1 MRLSVDEYCK
11 KYKMS
16 REMLS
21 SRIKAKKLNYVV
33 EGETVYIVV
42 DDTVELSQP
51 NIKKIEEPQL
61 STLKPKVTVATV
73 ISLYEKEN
81 RFLKDK
87 IVQLEAKI
95 DKLIDD
101 KEQLLIAERD
111 RIEQIYSSKD
121 EQLKN
126 ILELVNKKIKL
137 QRDEMESNKVD
148 NFNFNNETT
157 LIEESAKE
165 ELVELKEYLKSL
177 DLKQFQRKAVKKR
190 FLDVYDSDVRIIQ
203 KNGKLY
209 LDLQK
214 YDYGDLLDI

>member
-1 MRLSVDEYCK
+1 
-11 KYKMS
+11 
-16 REMLS
+16 
-21 SRIKAKKLNYVV
+21 
-33 EGETVYIVV
+33 
-42 DDTVELSQP
+42 
-51 NIKKIEEPQL
+51 
-61 STLKPKVTVATV
+61 
-73 ISLYEKEN
+73 
-81 RFLKDK
+81 
-87 IVQLEAKI
+87 
-95 DKLIDD
+95 
-101 KEQLLIAERD
+101 
-111 RIEQIYSSKD
+111 
-121 EQLKN
+121 
-126 ILELVNKKIKL
+126 
-137 QRDEMESNKVD
+137 MESNKVD

>member
-1 MRLSVDEYCK
+1 
-11 KYKMS
+11 
-16 REMLS
+16 MLS